1 MDKYEQA
8 VWLKLRDKANE
19 AGVTGNH
26 GILEEL

>member
-19 AGVTGNH
+19 AGVIGKYE
-26 GILEEL
+26 GE